1 MSQTHTA
8 CGILRHSAHTHRR
21 IANYAC
27 EPSENSRLKDVA
39 GFSPELNILTLAAY
53 KRACS
58 RCDSVTLE
66 GKQHSVVFLY
76 SRAVSLRALRGECE
90 LDFAHEVQ
98 KASFRPHHKHK
109 KQATARAAYFLWSKW
124 RDSNSRPPVPEA
136 IGSSLLTTFIYFLVL
151 FSPKAMLSDALVR
164 TVSTQSK
171 SVDGQRC
178 GHRANFAR
186 LKARKLN
193 RIYPVL
199 SFIFCR

>member
-1 MSQTHTA
+1 MPITQLQIQLIKVNPFTSNFTSNPFWNFLVNVIDKTENKYIKIQIKDKLKTA
-8 CGILRHSAHTHRR
+8 R
-21 IANYAC
+21 I
-27 EPSENSRLKDVA
+27 
-39 GFSPELNILTLAAY
+39 
-53 KRACS
+53 
-58 RCDSVTLE
+58 
-66 GKQHSVVFLY
+66 
-76 SRAVSLRALRGECE
+76 SLRFLRSKP
-90 LDFAHEVQ
+90 L
-98 KASFRPHHKHK
+98 K
-109 KQATARAAYFLWSKW
+109 WSKR
-124 RDSNSRPPVPEA
+124 RDSNPRSPVPEA

>member
-1 MSQTHTA
+1 MPKTMK
-8 CGILRHSAHTHRR
+8 
-21 IANYAC
+21 
-27 EPSENSRLKDVA
+27 KDRQ
-39 GFSPELNILTLAAY
+39 
-53 KRACS
+53 KR
-58 RCDSVTLE
+58 
-66 GKQHSVVFLY
+66 
-76 SRAVSLRALRGECE
+76 
-90 LDFAHEVQ
+90 
-98 KASFRPHHKHK
+98 SF
-109 KQATARAAYFLWSKW
+109 WSKR
-124 RDSNSRPPVPEA
+124 RDSNPRSPVPEA

-199 SFIFCR
+199 SFIFCRQYSILFEISQHTFPKTQKLMRSRQRNADLKNSLSFDVMTKLLKRIKICVIIFFDNVRA